1 MVNQK
6 HQSPVFRITLC
17 RITLLR
23 IAIRRFH
30 LGSHK
35 DPSSWVFQ
43 GLPILCSLL
52 SACTSDSRPSQPRSD
67 SRNMEGRI
75 IRVCRFSPGSA
86 VGFFLG
92 GWECFPWRGHPVCHI
107 RVIRPVLSGL
117 CRVGRERGRGIV
129 AFVAWLFFV
138 GDGDGNDDVED
149 FMFTRTHT
157 GMRV

>member
-86 VGFFLG
+86 VGFF
-92 GWECFPWRGHPVCHI
+92 W
-107 RVIRPVLSGL
+107 
-117 CRVGRERGRGIV
+117 
-129 AFVAWLFFV
+129 
-138 GDGDGNDDVED
+138 GDGSVVLVYRLTSLFGLA
-149 FMFTRTHT
+149 RTID
-157 GMRV
+157 